1 MYLGLGE
8 LCPHAGDATPDKVH
22 MATHSYDNGG
32 QSDGTLTVGEPAS
45 LYGDYVGILLESSD
59 ISVHAYFTADEA
71 RALAADILA
80 HANMLDKPSEE
91 DKIRDAMTE
100 ARDHPGRIVT
110 R

>member
-1 MYLGLGE
+1 
-8 LCPHAGDATPDKVH
+8 
-22 MATHSYDNGG
+22 MAMHSYDNGG
-32 QSDGTLTVGEPAS
+32 WPDGRLSVSVAS
-45 LYGDYVGILLESSD
+45 FYGDDCVRIDVVNGDSAAHL
-59 ISVHAYFTADEA
+59 TADQA
-71 RALAADILA
+71 RALAADLLT